1 MQLALITALGVGGAT
16 VLGAALGFCFKRI
29 PHRYNDALLSFA
41 AGVMLAAAIMGL
53 ILPAV
58 ELGGRH
64 GVWMAALGVFV
75 GALFLTFADRL
86 IPHLHSLAG
95 MEREAHGRNRELD
108 RILLFSLAIAIH
120 NFPEG
125 VAAGVASG
133 QEDIGNA
140 VSVGVGIML
149 QNIPEGMIVISP
161 LLLAGVSRGRA
172 FLIASFTGVIEV
184 FGTFLGYFAVSI
196 VSTILPF
203 ALAFAGGTMLYVIG
217 DEMIPETHS
226 HGYERLAT
234 YSLLAGFVL
243 MLVLDAYLG

>member
-53 ILPAV
+53 IVPAV

-64 GVWMAALGVFV
+64 GVWIAALGVFV

-108 RILLFSLAIAIH
+108 RILLFILAIAIH

>member
-64 GVWMAALGVFV
+64 GVWMAALGVCV

-108 RILLFSLAIAIH
+108 RILLFILAIAIH

-217 DEMIPETHS
+217 DEMIPETHR

>member
-108 RILLFSLAIAIH
+108 RILLFILAIAIH

-203 ALAFAGGTMLYVIG
+203 ALAFAGGTMLYVFG
-217 DEMIPETHS
+217 DEMIPATHS

>member
-1 MQLALITALGVGGAT
+1 
-16 VLGAALGFCFKRI
+16 
-29 PHRYNDALLSFA
+29 
-41 AGVMLAAAIMGL
+41 MLAAAIMGL

-108 RILLFSLAIAIH
+108 RILLFILAIAIH

>member
-108 RILLFSLAIAIH
+108 RILLFILAIAIH

-196 VSTILPF
+196 VSAILPF

>member
-108 RILLFSLAIAIH
+108 RILLFILAIAIH

-125 VAAGVASG
+125 VTAGVASG

>member
-108 RILLFSLAIAIH
+108 RILLFILAIAIH

-234 YSLLAGFVL
+234 
-243 MLVLDAYLG
+243 

>member
-108 RILLFSLAIAIH
+108 RILLFILAIAIH

-217 DEMIPETHS
+217 DEMIPETHR

>member
-108 RILLFSLAIAIH
+108 RILLFILAIAIH

-196 VSTILPF
+196 FSTILPF

>member
-108 RILLFSLAIAIH
+108 RILLFILAIAIH

>member
-108 RILLFSLAIAIH
+108 RILLFILAIAIH

-203 ALAFAGGTMLYVIG
+203 ALAFVGGTMLYVIG

>member
-53 ILPAV
+53 IVPAV

-108 RILLFSLAIAIH
+108 RILLFILAIAIH

>member
-108 RILLFSLAIAIH
+108 RILLFILAIAIH
-120 NFPEG
+120 NFPE
-125 VAAGVASG
+125 GVASG

>member
-58 ELGGRH
+58 ELGSRH

-108 RILLFSLAIAIH
+108 RILLFILAIAIH

>member
-95 MEREAHGRNRELD
+95 TEREAHGRNRELD
-108 RILLFSLAIAIH
+108 RILLFILAIAIH